1 MESVANAS
9 TLWQRIKII
18 GPGFIWAAAAI
29 GSGELIIASKVG
41 ADYGLVFVWAL
52 WLGIWLKYWIQ
63 KGILDVTI
71 LTGKPIV
78 ELWHANA
85 YGRASSWY
93 WLLFFILTAT
103 GVAGLLG
110 LSASIMSALIP
121 FISVDMWAITLTVI
135 LIAIAYFQKYGSF
148 EKTMLLFCAVLAV
161 GVTATAS
168 ISHPSLSELF
178 AWGIPTTTAAALV
191 FLSLLGWGAGSGP
204 DLMLPYSWWVTE
216 KGYQN
221 LPLNSMSGKSLAEH
235 TDANSV
241 VQVRSWLNLA
251 KWDTAFGYIAAG
263 LVATVFMAAGTEIL
277 APRGIHVE
285 GMSALSNLAVIFTE
299 TFGGWSFYLFMIPA
313 FAAIYSTAL
322 GVFDGGR
329 ISIAHIIRMLLRKPT
344 VASRDI
350 RGNTWYR
357 VTLILFSLVPLV
369 LFLGIKQPVA
379 LVITAAVI
387 SAVSMPLLAFQVYRS
402 LTRDIPVIYRPS
414 RFYLGNLLLSIAV
427 YVFFMGQALW
437 QLADKWWL

>member
-1 MESVANAS
+1 MQISATPS
-9 TLWQRIKII
+9 FWQRIKII

-41 ADYGLVFVWAL
+41 SEYGLVFVWAL

-78 ELWHANA
+78 ELWHAST
-85 YGRASSWY
+85 YGRVSSWY

-110 LSASIMSALIP
+110 LSASIMAALIP
-121 FISVDMWAITLTVI
+121 IASVDMWAITLTVI
-135 LIAIAYFQKYGSF
+135 LIALAYFQKYGSF
-148 EKTMLLFCAVLAV
+148 ERTMLLFCAVLAV
-161 GVTATAS
+161 GVAATAF
-168 ISHPSLSELF
+168 ISHPTPTELF
-178 AWGIPTTTAAALV
+178 AWDIPTTTAAALV

-221 LPLNSMSGKSLAEH
+221 LPLNSATGKSLAEH
-235 TDANSV
+235 TDADSV
-241 VQVRSWLNLA
+241 VQVRSWLSLA
-251 KWDTAFGYIAAG
+251 KWDTAFGYVAAG
-263 LVATVFMAAGTEIL
+263 VVATVFMIAGAKIL

-285 GMSALSNLAVIFTE
+285 GMSALSNLAAIFTE
-299 TFGGWSFYLFMIPA
+299 TFGGWSFYLFMVPA

-329 ISIAHIIRMLLRKPT
+329 ISIAHIVRMLLRKPT
-344 VASRDI
+344 VASPDMRANI
-350 RGNTWYR
+350 WYR
-357 VTLILFSLVPLV
+357 VTLIFFSLVPLAI
-369 LFLGIKQPVA
+369 FLGFKQPVA

-387 SAVSMPLLAFQVYRS
+387 SAVSMPLLAFQVYGS
-402 LTRDIPVIYRPS
+402 LMRDIPLIYRPN
-414 RFYLGNLLLSIAV
+414 RFYLGNLLLSVAV
-427 YVFFMGQALW
+427 YLFFMGQALW
-437 QLADKWWL
+437 QLTDKWWF